1 MVTVVVLLTVQA
13 NDGTKIA
20 KYRET
25 VNMAIEITFNV
36 SFVGLHAT
44 NVLTA
49 SSKCVAMQF
58 TRQGLES

>member
-1 MVTVVVLLTVQA
+1 MIWMCLLQWRLL

-36 SFVGLHAT
+36 PFDGLRTLRRAY
-44 NVLTA
+44 
-49 SSKCVAMQF
+49 CEQ
-58 TRQGLES
+58 